1 MNRSEIKSF
10 TRNPPIVITGLT
22 FLAVL
27 GFVFVTH
34 LVNRFAEQQKALARH
49 LYAQGMADR
58 ESGNPDRAV
67 EDFRTAVFY
76 SRDNFEY
83 QLALARALRDT
94 GRTTEAE
101 AYLITLWEHS
111 PQDGAV
117 NLALA
122 RLSARQNSLDKTI
135 QYYHNAIYG
144 VWPFDADASRLNA
157 WFELIETLLRMNARP
172 QAQAELITLSAELP
186 HRVDL
191 QLRAAD
197 LFMTAQDYEH
207 ALAEYRLILR
217 SDRDNGKA
225 LEGAGEASF
234 HLARFNDAERY
245 LQAVVNSKD
254 SEAGRLLE
262 LTRMVLASDPLDRR
276 LSSSERNRRVHAAFD
291 RAGDRLQACGKT
303 RGLDL
308 QNQST
313 SGNLAQLNVRWMDLK
328 PQLMRRSSANND
340 EVLNSTIDLVFQIEQ
355 ETEKQCGA
363 PTGID
368 EALLLLA
375 QNHAGVEP

>member
-10 TRNPPIVITGLT
+10 TRNPPVVIAGLV

-27 GFVFVTH
+27 GFIFVTR

-49 LYAQGMADR
+49 LYAQGMTDQK
-58 ESGNPDRAV
+58 SGNPDRAV

-76 SRDNFEY
+76 SRDNFDY

-144 VWPFDADASRLNA
+144 VWPADADTSRLNT
-157 WFELIETLLRMNARP
+157 WFELVETLLRMKARP

-186 HRVDL
+186 RRVDL
-191 QLRAAD
+191 QLRASD
-197 LFMTAQDYEH
+197 LFMAAQDYEH
-207 ALAEYRLILR
+207 ALAGYRLILR
-217 SDRDNGKA
+217 SDRDNTKA
-225 LEGAGEASF
+225 LQGAGEASF
-234 HLARFNDAERY
+234 HLARFNDAEHY
-245 LQAVVNSKD
+245 LQAAGNALD
-254 SEAGRLLE
+254 SDANHFLE
-262 LTRMVLASDPLDRR
+262 LSRIVLASDPFDRR
-276 LSSSERNRRVHAAFD
+276 LSTSERNRRVRTAFD
-291 RAGDRLQACGKT
+291 QAGDRLQACSN
-303 RGLDL
+303 GLQD
-308 QNQST
+308 QSA
-313 SGNLAQLNVRWMDLK
+313 SGNLQQLNLRWMDLK
-328 PQLMRRSSANND
+328 QRLTRRSAAGNEEVINSA
-340 EVLNSTIDLVFQIEQ
+340 IDLVFQIEQ
-355 ETEKQCGA
+355 ETEKVCGA
-363 PTGID
+363 PTGVD
-368 EALLLLA
+368 QALLLLA
-375 QNHAGVEP
+375 QNHVGVEP